1 MKLTNSEVTF
11 TPHFTPHPE
20 IVFVPEVQLLTFP
33 ITDVDAD
40 LWEFHLKDYFETYFH
55 GLTPEDKLDYLDLH
69 ESEIYDSLKMD
80 ILSYFIENKTM
91 KESYENKT
99 TECDDFID
107 AVVDGLVFPF
117 VGQLRQFQIDRARKI
132 AKGMQEMFALNP
144 DTELEGCEKMLEMS
158 EEVLSDINQDL
169 VPSGS
174 SDVIYWETFRDSFA
188 FAVGQLSMDFQLQL
202 KTNADRL

>member
-107 AVVDGLVFPF
+107 AVVDGLVFTF

-188 FAVGQLSMDFQLQL
+188 FAVGQLSMDF
-202 KTNADRL
+202 

>member
-11 TPHFTPHPE
+11 IPHFTPHPE

-55 GLTPEDKLDYLDLH
+55 GLTPEDKLDYLDLR
-69 ESEIYDSLKMD
+69 ESEIHDSLKMD

-107 AVVDGLVFPF
+107 AVVDGLLFTF
-117 VGQLRQFQIDRARKI
+117 VGQLRQFQIDRARKV
-132 AKGMQEMFALNP
+132 AVGMQEMFALNP
-144 DTELEGCEKMLEMS
+144 DTELEGCQKMLDMS
-158 EEVLSDINQDL
+158 EDILSDINQDL

-188 FAVGQLSMDFQLQL
+188 FAVGQLSMDF
-202 KTNADRL
+202 

>member
-1 MKLTNSEVTF
+1 MFMKSINSEVTF
-11 TPHFTPHPE
+11 IPHFTPHPE

-99 TECDDFID
+99 TECDHFID
-107 AVVDGLVFPF
+107 AVVDGLVFTF

-188 FAVGQLSMDFQLQL
+188 FAVGQLSMDF
-202 KTNADRL
+202 

>member
-1 MKLTNSEVTF
+1 MTLINSEVTF
-11 TPHFTPHPE
+11 TPHTE

-107 AVVDGLVFPF
+107 AVVDGLVFTF

-188 FAVGQLSMDFQLQL
+188 FAVGQLSMDF
-202 KTNADRL
+202 

>member
-1 MKLTNSEVTF
+1 MTLINSEVTF
-11 TPHFTPHPE
+11 TPHTE

-55 GLTPEDKLDYLDLH
+55 GLTPDDKLDYLDLH

-107 AVVDGLVFPF
+107 AVVDGLVFTF

-188 FAVGQLSMDFQLQL
+188 FAVGQLSMDF
-202 KTNADRL
+202 

>member
-1 MKLTNSEVTF
+1 MKSINSEVTF
-11 TPHFTPHPE
+11 IPHFTPHPE

-91 KESYENKT
+91 KESYESKT

-107 AVVDGLVFPF
+107 AVVDGLVFTF
-117 VGQLRQFQIDRARKI
+117 VGHLRQFQIDRARKM
-132 AKGMQEMFALNP
+132 AKGMKEMFALNP
-144 DTELEGCEKMLEMS
+144 DTELEGCEKMLEMA
-158 EEVLSDINQDL
+158 EEVLSDINGDYI
-169 VPSGS
+169 PSGS
-174 SDVIYWETFRDSFA
+174 SDAIYWETFRDYFA
-188 FAVGQLSMDFQLQL
+188 FAIGQMSFDSF
-202 KTNADRL
+202 DS

>member
-107 AVVDGLVFPF
+107 AVVDGLVFTF

-174 SDVIYWETFRDSFA
+174 SDVIYWETFRDYFA
-188 FAVGQLSMDFQLQL
+188 FSVAQLSMDF
-202 KTNADRL
+202 

>member
-1 MKLTNSEVTF
+1 MKSINSEVTF
-11 TPHFTPHPE
+11 IPHFTPHPE

-107 AVVDGLVFPF
+107 AVVDGLVFTF

-174 SDVIYWETFRDSFA
+174 SDVIYWETFRDAFA
-188 FAVGQLSMDFQLQL
+188 FAVGQLSMDF
-202 KTNADRL
+202 

>member
-1 MKLTNSEVTF
+1 MKLINSEVNF
-11 TPHFTPHPE
+11 RPHFTPHPE

-107 AVVDGLVFPF
+107 AVVDGLVFTF

-188 FAVGQLSMDFQLQL
+188 FAVGQLSMDF
-202 KTNADRL
+202 

>member
-11 TPHFTPHPE
+11 IPHFTPHPE

-55 GLTPEDKLDYLDLH
+55 GLTPEDKLDYLDLR
-69 ESEIYDSLKMD
+69 ESEIHDSLKMD

-107 AVVDGLVFPF
+107 AVVDGLVFTF

-188 FAVGQLSMDFQLQL
+188 FAVGQLSMDF
-202 KTNADRL
+202 

>member
-11 TPHFTPHPE
+11 IPHFTPHPE

-107 AVVDGLVFPF
+107 AVVDGLVFTF

-188 FAVGQLSMDFQLQL
+188 FAVGQLSMDF
-202 KTNADRL
+202 

>member
-1 MKLTNSEVTF
+1 MFMKSINSEVTF
-11 TPHFTPHPE
+11 IPHFTPHPE

-55 GLTPEDKLDYLDLH
+55 GLTTEDKLDYLDLH

-107 AVVDGLVFPF
+107 AVVDGLVFTF

-188 FAVGQLSMDFQLQL
+188 FAVGQLSMDF
-202 KTNADRL
+202 

>member
-1 MKLTNSEVTF
+1 MTLINSEVTF
-11 TPHFTPHPE
+11 TPHSE

-91 KESYENKT
+91 KESYETKT

-107 AVVDGLVFPF
+107 AVVDGLVFTF

-144 DTELEGCEKMLEMS
+144 DTELEGCQKMLDMS
-158 EEVLSDINQDL
+158 EDILSDINQDL

-188 FAVGQLSMDFQLQL
+188 FAVGQLSMDF
-202 KTNADRL
+202 

>member
-1 MKLTNSEVTF
+1 MKSINSEVTF
-11 TPHFTPHPE
+11 IPHFTPHPE

-55 GLTPEDKLDYLDLH
+55 GLTPDDKLDYLDLR

-107 AVVDGLVFPF
+107 AVVDGLVFTF

-188 FAVGQLSMDFQLQL
+188 FAVGQLSMDF
-202 KTNADRL
+202 

>member
-1 MKLTNSEVTF
+1 MFMKSINSEVTF
-11 TPHFTPHPE
+11 IPHFTPHPE

-69 ESEIYDSLKMD
+69 ESEIHDSLKMD

-107 AVVDGLVFPF
+107 AVVDGLVFTF

-188 FAVGQLSMDFQLQL
+188 FAVGQLSMDF
-202 KTNADRL
+202 

>member
-1 MKLTNSEVTF
+1 MKSINSEVTF
-11 TPHFTPHPE
+11 IPQFTPHPE

-107 AVVDGLVFPF
+107 AVVDGLVFTF

-188 FAVGQLSMDFQLQL
+188 FAVGQLSMDF
-202 KTNADRL
+202 

>member
-1 MKLTNSEVTF
+1 MKSINSEVTF
-11 TPHFTPHPE
+11 IPHFTPHPE

-55 GLTPEDKLDYLDLH
+55 GLTPEDKLDYLDLR

-99 TECDDFID
+99 TECDHFID
-107 AVVDGLVFPF
+107 AVVDGLVFTF
-117 VGQLRQFQIDRARKI
+117 VGHLRQFQIDRARKI

-188 FAVGQLSMDFQLQL
+188 FAVGQLSMDF
-202 KTNADRL
+202 

>member
-55 GLTPEDKLDYLDLH
+55 GLTPEDKLDYLDLR

-99 TECDDFID
+99 TECDHFID
-107 AVVDGLVFPF
+107 AVVDGLVFTF

-188 FAVGQLSMDFQLQL
+188 FAVGQLSMDF
-202 KTNADRL
+202 

>member
-55 GLTPEDKLDYLDLH
+55 GLTPEDKLDYLDLR

-107 AVVDGLVFPF
+107 AVVDGLVFTF

-188 FAVGQLSMDFQLQL
+188 FAVGQLSMDF
-202 KTNADRL
+202 

>member
-1 MKLTNSEVTF
+1 MKSINSEVTF
-11 TPHFTPHPE
+11 IPHFTPHPE

-40 LWEFHLKDYFETYFH
+40 IWEFHLKDYFETYFH

-69 ESEIYDSLKMD
+69 ESEIHDSLKMD

-107 AVVDGLVFPF
+107 AVVDGLVFTF

-188 FAVGQLSMDFQLQL
+188 FAVGQLSMDF
-202 KTNADRL
+202 

>member
-1 MKLTNSEVTF
+1 MFMKSINSEVTF
-11 TPHFTPHPE
+11 IPHFTPHPE

-107 AVVDGLVFPF
+107 AVVDGLVFTF

-188 FAVGQLSMDFQLQL
+188 FAVGQLSMDF
-202 KTNADRL
+202 

>member
-1 MKLTNSEVTF
+1 MKSINSEVTF
-11 TPHFTPHPE
+11 IPHFTPHPE

-40 LWEFHLKDYFETYFH
+40 LWEFHLKDYFDTYFH

-107 AVVDGLVFPF
+107 AVVDGLVFTF

-188 FAVGQLSMDFQLQL
+188 FAVGQLSMDF
-202 KTNADRL
+202 

>member
-1 MKLTNSEVTF
+1 MFMKSINSEVTF
-11 TPHFTPHPE
+11 IPHFTPHPE

-55 GLTPEDKLDYLDLH
+55 GLTPEDKLDYLDLQ
-69 ESEIYDSLKMD
+69 EPDIYDALKTD
-80 ILSYFIENKTM
+80 ILSSFLSNKTM
-91 KESYENKT
+91 NESSDKKT
-99 TECDDFID
+99 NECVDFID
-107 AVVDGLVFPF
+107 AVVDGLVFTF
-117 VGQLRQFQIDRARKI
+117 VGQLRQFQIARATKI
-132 AKGMQEMFALNP
+132 AKGMKEMFALNP

-188 FAVGQLSMDFQLQL
+188 FAVGQLSMDF
-202 KTNADRL
+202 

>member
-1 MKLTNSEVTF
+1 MKSINSEVTF
-11 TPHFTPHPE
+11 IPHFTPHPE

-107 AVVDGLVFPF
+107 AVVDVLVFSF
-117 VGQLRQFQIDRARKI
+117 VGELRQFQIYRSRKI

-188 FAVGQLSMDFQLQL
+188 FAVGQLSMDF
-202 KTNADRL
+202 

>member
-11 TPHFTPHPE
+11 TPKPE

-107 AVVDGLVFPF
+107 AVVDGLVFTF

-188 FAVGQLSMDFQLQL
+188 FAVGQLSMDF
-202 KTNADRL
+202 

>member
-55 GLTPEDKLDYLDLH
+55 GLTPEDKLDYLDLR
-69 ESEIYDSLKMD
+69 ESEIHDSLKMD

-107 AVVDGLVFPF
+107 AVVDGLVFTF

-188 FAVGQLSMDFQLQL
+188 FAVGQLSMDF
-202 KTNADRL
+202 

>member
-1 MKLTNSEVTF
+1 MKSINSEVTF
-11 TPHFTPHPE
+11 IPHFTPHPE

-107 AVVDGLVFPF
+107 AVVDGLVFTF
-117 VGQLRQFQIDRARKI
+117 VGHLRQFQIDRARKI

-188 FAVGQLSMDFQLQL
+188 FAVGQLSMDF
-202 KTNADRL
+202 

>member
-1 MKLTNSEVTF
+1 MKSINSEVTF
-11 TPHFTPHPE
+11 IPHFTPHPE

-107 AVVDGLVFPF
+107 AVVDGLVFTF

-188 FAVGQLSMDFQLQL
+188 FAVGQLSMDF
-202 KTNADRL
+202 

>member
-1 MKLTNSEVTF
+1 MKSINSEVTF
-11 TPHFTPHPE
+11 IPHFTPHPE

-107 AVVDGLVFPF
+107 AVVDGLVFTF
-117 VGQLRQFQIDRARKI
+117 VGQLRQFQIDRARKV
-132 AKGMQEMFALNP
+132 AVGMQEMFALNP

-188 FAVGQLSMDFQLQL
+188 FAVGQLSMDF
-202 KTNADRL
+202 

>member
-1 MKLTNSEVTF
+1 MFMNSINSEVTF
-11 TPHFTPHPE
+11 IPHFTPHPE

-107 AVVDGLVFPF
+107 AVVDGLVFTF

-174 SDVIYWETFRDSFA
+174 SDVIYWETFRDYFA
-188 FAVGQLSMDFQLQL
+188 FSVAQLSMDF
-202 KTNADRL
+202 

>member
-11 TPHFTPHPE
+11 TPQPE

-107 AVVDGLVFPF
+107 AVVDGLVFTF

-174 SDVIYWETFRDSFA
+174 SDVIYWETFRDYFA
-188 FAVGQLSMDFQLQL
+188 FSVAQLSMDF
-202 KTNADRL
+202 

>member
-1 MKLTNSEVTF
+1 MFMKSINSEVTF
-11 TPHFTPHPE
+11 IPHFTPHPE

-69 ESEIYDSLKMD
+69 ESEIHDSLKMD

-107 AVVDGLVFPF
+107 AVVDGLVFTF

-132 AKGMQEMFALNP
+132 AKGMQEMFSLNP

-188 FAVGQLSMDFQLQL
+188 FAVGQLSMDF
-202 KTNADRL
+202 

>member
-1 MKLTNSEVTF
+1 MFMKSINSEVTF
-11 TPHFTPHPE
+11 IHHFTPHPE

-107 AVVDGLVFPF
+107 AVVDGLVFTF

-188 FAVGQLSMDFQLQL
+188 FAVGQLSMDF
-202 KTNADRL
+202 

>member
-1 MKLTNSEVTF
+1 MFMKLTNSEVTF
-11 TPHFTPHPE
+11 TPQPE

-69 ESEIYDSLKMD
+69 ESEIHDSLKMD

-107 AVVDGLVFPF
+107 AVVDGLVFTF

-188 FAVGQLSMDFQLQL
+188 FAVGQLSMDF
-202 KTNADRL
+202 

>member
-1 MKLTNSEVTF
+1 MFMKSINSEVTF
-11 TPHFTPHPE
+11 IPHFTPHPE

-55 GLTPEDKLDYLDLH
+55 GLTPEDKLDYLDLR

-91 KESYENKT
+91 KESYESKT

-107 AVVDGLVFPF
+107 AVVDGLVFTF

-188 FAVGQLSMDFQLQL
+188 FAVGQLSMDF
-202 KTNADRL
+202 

>member
-1 MKLTNSEVTF
+1 MKSINSEATF
-11 TPHFTPHPE
+11 IPHFTPHPE

-107 AVVDGLVFPF
+107 AVVDGLVFTF

-188 FAVGQLSMDFQLQL
+188 FAVGQLSMDF
-202 KTNADRL
+202 

>member
-1 MKLTNSEVTF
+1 MFMKLTNSEVTF

-69 ESEIYDSLKMD
+69 ESEIHDSLKMD

-107 AVVDGLVFPF
+107 AVVDGLVFTF
-117 VGQLRQFQIDRARKI
+117 VGHLRQFQIDRARKI

-174 SDVIYWETFRDSFA
+174 SDVIYWETFRDYFA
-188 FAVGQLSMDFQLQL
+188 FSVAQLSMDF
-202 KTNADRL
+202 

>member
-1 MKLTNSEVTF
+1 M
-11 TPHFTPHPE
+11 
-20 IVFVPEVQLLTFP
+20 
-33 ITDVDAD
+33 
-40 LWEFHLKDYFETYFH
+40 
-55 GLTPEDKLDYLDLH
+55 DLH
-69 ESEIYDSLKMD
+69 ESEIHDSLKMD

-107 AVVDGLVFPF
+107 AVVDGLVFTF

-188 FAVGQLSMDFQLQL
+188 FAVGQLSMDF
-202 KTNADRL
+202 

>member
-1 MKLTNSEVTF
+1 MFMKLTNSEVTF

-55 GLTPEDKLDYLDLH
+55 GLTPEDKLDYLDLR

-91 KESYENKT
+91 KESYESKT

-107 AVVDGLVFPF
+107 AVVDGLVFTF
-117 VGQLRQFQIDRARKI
+117 VGHLRQFQIDRARKI

-158 EEVLSDINQDL
+158 EDVLSDINQDL
-169 VPSGS
+169 VPSGN
-174 SDVIYWETFRDSFA
+174 SDVIYWETFRDHFA
-188 FAVGQLSMDFQLQL
+188 FSVAQLSMDF
-202 KTNADRL
+202 